1 MSMSSLVVFSILGC
15 RTSLSLIIIMI
26 TTFEQLLLVVS
37 SGTFLQLAKDF
48 CDFLDLHWSQVFA
61 ILYKSCHFVTAA
73 DVNVLQDVHS

>member
-1 MSMSSLVVFSILGC
+1 MSSLVVFSILRC

-26 TTFEQLLLVVS
+26 TTFKQLLLVVS

-48 CDFLDLHWSQVFA
+48 SDFLDLHWSQVFA
-61 ILYKSCHFVTAA
+61 ILYESGHFVAAA